1 MGETLRMLATK
12 PNNNASTKPIANSA
26 MSEVSCNSAGIRAR
40 VPEKSELRRC
50 GPRMRAFDMKAQQA
64 LGPALIGAI
73 GVVFGDIGTSPLYAF
88 KESLGAAGFQPG
100 DASTVLGLLSLIF
113 WSLAI
118 VVSVKYLAVIMRAD
132 NHGEGGILS
141 LVALIQ
147 QRFGTAEP
155 WARRAVALG
164 VLGAALFYCDALITP
179 AISVLSAV
187 EGLAILDPDFE
198 RAVLPV
204 TLGVIVVLFA
214 IQRRGTAR
222 VGRLFGPIMILW
234 FVVLAVLGVIE
245 ILQAPQVLTAV
256 NPWYAL
262 KLFAAHPGLSLVIL
276 GAVFLAVTGAEAL
289 YADMGHFGRR
299 PVAMAW
305 LVLVWP
311 ALLINYFGQGA
322 LLLQSATPIAN
333 PFYALAPQALLPAL
347 VLLSTAATVIASQ
360 ATISGA
366 FSVTRE
372 AVQLDLLPRVR
383 VLQTSAQ
390 AHGQIYVP
398 AANLFMLIAVVLFV
412 IGFGSSSA
420 LSAAYGA
427 SVVGTMLITTLL
439 GALVA
444 GSLWNWPV
452 WRVAALFGLMLLVDL
467 AFVAGNAT
475 KIASG
480 GWVPLALAGVMFA
493 MFITW
498 RDGRLRLRAE
508 LEERAVPIKR
518 LPELLEPAAKVP
530 GTAVFLVSHSGFVPT
545 ALLRN
550 LEHNKVHHAQIVILH
565 VEIQRVPRTD
575 PLCRV
580 VVEELIPNVYDVRAR
595 FGFMETPDVGEAMRN
610 ARRQGLTVF
619 AEDSSFF
626 LGWHLVRARPRPGF
640 PGLKSRAFAFLQRRS
655 AQAAEFFN
663 MPTRGVVV
671 LATEIEL

>member
-1 MGETLRMLATK
+1 
-12 PNNNASTKPIANSA
+12 
-26 MSEVSCNSAGIRAR
+26 
-40 VPEKSELRRC
+40 
-50 GPRMRAFDMKAQQA
+50 MRAFSMKAQQA
-64 LGPALIGAI
+64 LGPAFIGAI

-141 LVALIQ
+141 LVALVQ
-147 QRFGTAEP
+147 QRFGSAEP

-187 EGLAILDPDFE
+187 EGMEVLNPNFE

-204 TLGVIVVLFA
+204 TLVIIAMMFA
-214 IQRRGTAR
+214 IQRRGTER

-234 FVVLAVLGVIE
+234 FVALAVLGAME
-245 ILQAPQVLTAV
+245 IVRAPQVLAAV

-262 KLFAAHPGLSLVIL
+262 RLIATHPGLSLVIL
-276 GAVFLAVTGAEAL
+276 GAVFLVVTGAEAL
-289 YADMGHFGRR
+289 YADMGHFGRK
-299 PVAMAW
+299 PVAIAW

-322 LLLQSATPIAN
+322 LLIESATPIAN
-333 PFYALAPQALLPAL
+333 PFYALAPPSLLPAL

-383 VLQTSAQ
+383 VLQTSAV

-398 AANLFMLIAVVLFV
+398 AANLFMFVAVVMFV
-412 IGFGSSSA
+412 VGFGSSSA

-452 WRVAALFGLMLLVDL
+452 WRVATLFGLMLLVDL

-480 GWVPLALAGVMFA
+480 GWVPLLLAGVMFA

-508 LEERAVPIKR
+508 LEDRAVSIKK
-518 LPELLEPAAKVP
+518 LPELLLPAAKVP
-530 GTAVFLVSHSGFVPT
+530 GTAVFLVSQSGFVPT

-550 LEHNKVHHAQIVILH
+550 LEHNKVHHEQIVILH
-565 VEIQRVPRTD
+565 IEIQRIPRTD
-575 PLCRV
+575 PMCRV
-580 VVEELIPNVYDVRAR
+580 VIEQLMTGVYDVRAR
-595 FGFMETPDVGEAMRN
+595 FGFMETPDVGEALRN
-610 ARRQGLTVF
+610 ARRQGLKVF
-619 AEDSSFF
+619 AEDSSYF

>member
-1 MGETLRMLATK
+1 
-12 PNNNASTKPIANSA
+12 
-26 MSEVSCNSAGIRAR
+26 
-40 VPEKSELRRC
+40 
-50 GPRMRAFDMKAQQA
+50 MRAFHMKAQQA
-64 LGPALIGAI
+64 LGPAVLGAI

-88 KESLGAAGFQPG
+88 KESLAAAGFQPG
-100 DASTVLGLLSLIF
+100 DAATVLGLLSLIF

-147 QRFGTAEP
+147 QRFGSAEP

-187 EGLAILDPDFE
+187 EGIAILDPHFE
-198 RAVLPV
+198 KAVLP
-204 TLGVIVVLFA
+204 TTIVIIVLLFA
-214 IQRRGTAR
+214 IQRRGTAK
-222 VGRLFGPIMILW
+222 VGRLFGPVMILW
-234 FVVLAVLGVIE
+234 FVSLTALGMIE
-245 ILQAPQVLTAV
+245 ILQAPQVLKAV
-256 NPWYAL
+256 SPWYAI
-262 KLFAAHPGLSLVIL
+262 KLFAAHPGLSLVIV
-276 GAVFLAVTGAEAL
+276 GAVFLVVTGAEAL
-289 YADMGHFGRR
+289 YADMGHFGRK
-299 PVAMAW
+299 PVALAW

-322 LLLQSATPIAN
+322 LLLQAATPIVN
-333 PFYALAPQALLPAL
+333 PFYAMAPQALLPAL
-347 VLLSTAATVIASQ
+347 VLLSTTATVIASQ

-383 VLQTSAQ
+383 VLQTSAE

-398 AANLFMLIAVVLFV
+398 SANLFMLIAVVLFV
-412 IGFGSSSA
+412 VGFGSSGA

-439 GALVA
+439 GALIAASV
-444 GSLWNWPV
+444 WNWPL
-452 WRVAALFGLMLLVDL
+452 WRVVALFGLMLLVDL

-475 KIASG
+475 KIMSG

-493 MFITW
+493 MFISW
-498 RDGRLRLRAE
+498 RDGRQRLRVE
-508 LEERAVPIKR
+508 LQERAVPIKK
-518 LPELLEPAAKVP
+518 LPELLKPAAKVP
-530 GTAVFLVSHSGFVPT
+530 GTAVFLVSQSGYVPT

-550 LEHNKVHHAQIVILH
+550 LEHNKVHHDQIVILH
-565 VEIQRVPRTD
+565 IEIQRIPRVD

-580 VVEELIPNVYDVRAR
+580 VVEELMPGVFDVRAR
-595 FGFMETPDVGEAMRN
+595 FGFMETPDVSEALRN
-610 ARRQGLTVF
+610 ARRQGLKVF

-640 PGLKSRAFAFLQRRS
+640 PGLKSRAFAWLQRRS

>member
-1 MGETLRMLATK
+1 
-12 PNNNASTKPIANSA
+12 
-26 MSEVSCNSAGIRAR
+26 
-40 VPEKSELRRC
+40 
-50 GPRMRAFDMKAQQA
+50 MKTQQA

-88 KESLGAAGFQPG
+88 KESLGAAAFHPG
-100 DASTVLGLLSLIF
+100 DATTVLGLLSLIF
-113 WSLAI
+113 WSLTI

-147 QRFGTAEP
+147 QRFGTVDP

-164 VLGAALFYCDALITP
+164 VLGAAMFYCDALITP

-187 EGLAILDPDFE
+187 EGLQILNPAFE

-204 TLGVIVVLFA
+204 TLGVIVALFA

-234 FVVLAVLGVIE
+234 FVALAVLGGIAIV
-245 ILQAPQVLTAV
+245 QAPKVLEAV
-256 NPWYAL
+256 NPWYAF
-262 KLFAAHPGLSLVIL
+262 KLFAAQPGLSLFIL
-276 GAVFLAVTGAEAL
+276 GAVFLVVTGAEAL
-289 YADMGHFGRR
+289 YADMGHFGRK
-299 PVAMAW
+299 PVGLAW
-305 LVLVWP
+305 ITLVWP

-322 LLLQSATPIAN
+322 LLLQSTAPIEN

-383 VLQTSAQ
+383 VLQTSEEAL
-390 AHGQIYVP
+390 GQIYVP
-398 AANLFMLIAVVLFV
+398 AANLFMLISVVLFV
-412 IGFGSSSA
+412 VGFGSSSA

-444 GSLWNWPV
+444 SSLWKWSM

-480 GWVPLALAGVMFA
+480 GWVPLGLAGLMFA

-508 LEERAVPIKR
+508 LEDRAVSIKK
-518 LPELLEPAAKVP
+518 LPDLLAPAAKVP
-530 GTAVFLVSHSGFVPT
+530 GTAVFLVSNSGFVPT

-580 VVEELIPNVYDVRAR
+580 IVEELLPNVYDVRAR
-595 FGFMETPDVGEAMRN
+595 FGFMETPDVGEAIRN
-610 ARRQGLTVF
+610 ARRQGLKVF

>member
-1 MGETLRMLATK
+1 MNSSKNSDSATLG
-12 PNNNASTKPIANSA
+12 A
-26 MSEVSCNSAGIRAR
+26 MIG
-40 VPEKSELRRC
+40 
-50 GPRMRAFDMKAQQA
+50 A
-64 LGPALIGAI
+64 LG
-73 GVVFGDIGTSPLYAF
+73 VVYGDIGTSPLYAF
-88 KESLGAAGFQPG
+88 KESLSAAGFVPG
-100 DASTVLGLLSLIF
+100 DSAVILGLLSLIF
-113 WSLAI
+113 WSLAL

-132 NHGEGGILS
+132 NAGEGGILS
-141 LVALIQ
+141 LVALVQ
-147 QRFGTAEP
+147 QRFGSAEV

-187 EGLAILDPDFE
+187 EGMSMLDPSFE

-204 TLGVIVVLFA
+204 TLGIIVGLFA
-214 IQRRGTAR
+214 IQRRGTEK
-222 VGRLFGPIMILW
+222 VGRMFGPIMILW
-234 FVVLAVLGVIE
+234 FTVLAVLGVIE
-245 ILQAPQVLTAV
+245 ILAAPRVLAAV
-256 NPWYAL
+256 NPWYAI
-262 KLFAAHPGLSLVIL
+262 KLFASHPGLALVIL

-289 YADMGHFGRR
+289 YADMGHFGKR
-299 PVAMAW
+299 PVRLAW

-311 ALLINYFGQGA
+311 ALLLNYFGQGA
-322 LLLQSATPIAN
+322 LLLQATAPVGN
-333 PFYALAPQALLPAL
+333 PFYALSSPALLPLL
-347 VLLSTAATVIASQ
+347 VILSTIATVIASQ

-383 VLQTSAQ
+383 VLQTSDTAL
-390 AHGQIYVP
+390 GQIYVP
-398 AANLFMLIAVVLFV
+398 AANLFMFIAVVLFV
-412 IGFGSSSA
+412 VGFGSSSA

-444 GSLWNWPV
+444 RFLWNWSWV
-452 WRVAALFGLMLLVDL
+452 QVGALFGLLLLVDL
-467 AFVAGNAT
+467 AFVAGNLT
-475 KIASG
+475 KVASG
-480 GWVPLALAGVMFA
+480 GWVPLALAAVMFA

-498 RDGRLRLRAE
+498 RDGRQALRAE
-508 LEERAVPIKR
+508 LERRAVPDAK
-518 LPELLEPAAKVP
+518 LPELLAPTAKVP
-530 GTAVFLVSHSGFVPT
+530 GTAVFLVSQSGFVPT

-550 LEHNKVHHAQIVILH
+550 LEHNRVHHEQIVILH
-565 VEIQRVPRTD
+565 IEIQRIPRTD

-580 VVEELIPNVYDVRAR
+580 TITPLQPGVYDVRAR
-595 FGFMETPDVGEAMRN
+595 FGFMETPDVGAALRN

-626 LGWHLVRARPRPGF
+626 LGWHLVRARPRPGIA
-640 PGLKSRAFAFLQRRS
+640 GLKSRAFAFLQRRS

>member
-1 MGETLRMLATK
+1 MKVQT
-12 PNNNASTKPIANSA
+12 ASGA
-26 MSEVSCNSAGIRAR
+26 
-40 VPEKSELRRC
+40 
-50 GPRMRAFDMKAQQA
+50 AF
-64 LGPALIGAI
+64 IGAI
-73 GVVFGDIGTSPLYAF
+73 GVVYGDIGTSPLYAF
-88 KESLGAAGFQPG
+88 KESLAAAGYAPG
-100 DASTVLGLLSLIF
+100 DAGTVLGLLSLIF

-118 VVSVKYLAVIMRAD
+118 VVSIKYLAVIMRAD

-141 LVALIQ
+141 LVALVQ

-187 EGLAILDPDFE
+187 EGLEILDDDFAN
-198 RAVLPV
+198 AVLPV

-222 VGRLFGPIMILW
+222 VGRLFGPIMVLW
-234 FVVLAVLGVIE
+234 FLTLAVLGILE
-245 ILQAPQVLTAV
+245 IVRAPQVLLAA
-256 NPWYAL
+256 NPWHAVQ
-262 KLFAAHPGLSLVIL
+262 LFAAHPGLGLVIL

-299 PVAMAW
+299 PVRMAW

-311 ALLINYFGQGA
+311 ALVLNYFGQGA
-322 LLLQSATPIAN
+322 LLLTSPTAVAN
-333 PFYALAPQALLPAL
+333 PFYALAPQALLPVL

-383 VLQTSAQ
+383 VLQTSDTAL
-390 AHGQIYVP
+390 GQIYVP
-398 AANLFMLIAVVLFV
+398 AANLFMFVSVVLFV
-412 IGFGSSSA
+412 LAFGNSSA

-444 GSLWNWPV
+444 RSLWNWSW
-452 WRVAALFGLMLLVDL
+452 WRVAALFGVMLLVDL
-467 AFVAGNAT
+467 AFVAGNLT
-475 KIASG
+475 KIDDG
-480 GWVPLALAGVMFA
+480 GWVPLVLAALMFA
-493 MFITW
+493 MFVTW
-498 RDGRLRLRAE
+498 RDGRQALRAE
-508 LEERAVPIKR
+508 LEYRAVPISK
-518 LPELLEPAAKVP
+518 LPELLAPATKVK

-550 LEHNKVHHAQIVILH
+550 LEHNKVHHEQIVILH

-580 VVEELIPNVYDVRAR
+580 LIEEKYPGVFDVRAR
-595 FGFMETPDVGEAMRN
+595 FGFMETPDVGEALRN
-610 ARRQGLTVF
+610 ARRQGLSVF
-619 AEDSSFF
+619 SPDSSFF
-626 LGWHLVRARPRPGF
+626 LGWHLVRAKPRPGIR
-640 PGLKSRAFAFLQRRS
+640 GVKARAFAYLQRRS
-655 AQAAEFFN
+655 TQAAEFFR
-663 MPTRGVVV
+663 MPNRGVVV
-671 LATEIEL
+671 LATDIEI

>member
-1 MGETLRMLATK
+1 M
-12 PNNNASTKPIANSA
+12 
-26 MSEVSCNSAGIRAR
+26 V
-40 VPEKSELRRC
+40 
-50 GPRMRAFDMKAQQA
+50 
-64 LGPALIGAI
+64 GAI

-88 KESLGAAGFQPG
+88 KESLAAAGFQPG
-100 DASTVLGLLSLIF
+100 DTRVVLGLLSLIF
-113 WSLAI
+113 WSLAV

-132 NHGEGGILS
+132 NQGEGGILS

-147 QRFGTAEP
+147 QRFGTVDP

-187 EGLAILDPDFE
+187 EGMEILSPDFE
-198 RAVLPV
+198 HAVLPV
-204 TLGVIVVLFA
+204 TLGVIVALFA
-214 IQRRGTAR
+214 IQRRGTAK
-222 VGRLFGPIMILW
+222 VGKLFGPIMILW
-234 FVVLAVLGVIE
+234 FIVLAALGAME
-245 ILQAPQVLTAV
+245 IARAPQVLAAV

-262 KLFAAHPGLSLVIL
+262 QLFIAHPGLSMVIL
-276 GAVFLAVTGAEAL
+276 GAVFLVVTGAEAL
-289 YADMGHFGRR
+289 YADMGHFGRK
-299 PVAMAW
+299 PVALAW

-322 LLLQSATPIAN
+322 LLIETATPIAN
-333 PFYALAPQALLPAL
+333 PFYALAPKELLSAL

-383 VLQTSAQ
+383 VLQTSAV

-398 AANLFMLIAVVLFV
+398 AANLFMFVAVVLFV

-439 GALVA
+439 GALIA

-452 WRVAALFGLMLLVDL
+452 WRVATLFGVMLLVDL
-467 AFVAGNAT
+467 AFVAGNST

-480 GWVPLALAGVMFA
+480 GWVPLALASLMFA
-493 MFITW
+493 MFVTW
-498 RDGRLRLRAE
+498 RDGRQRLRAE
-508 LEERAVPIKR
+508 LESRAVPIKK
-518 LPELLEPAAKVP
+518 LPELLMPAAKVP
-530 GTAVFLVSHSGFVPT
+530 GTAVFLVSQSGFVPT

-550 LEHNKVHHAQIVILH
+550 LEHNKVHHDQIVILH
-565 VEIQRVPRTD
+565 IEIQRIPRID
-575 PLCRV
+575 PMCRV
-580 VVEELIPNVYDVRAR
+580 IVEELTPGVFDVRAR
-595 FGFMETPDVGEAMRN
+595 FGFMETPDVSEALRN
-610 ARRQGLTVF
+610 ARRQGLKVF

-626 LGWHLVRARPRPGF
+626 IGWHLVRARPRPGF
-640 PGLKSRAFAFLQRRS
+640 PGLKSRAFAYLQRRS

>member
-1 MGETLRMLATK
+1 
-12 PNNNASTKPIANSA
+12 
-26 MSEVSCNSAGIRAR
+26 
-40 VPEKSELRRC
+40 
-50 GPRMRAFDMKAQQA
+50 MKAQQA
-64 LGPALIGAI
+64 LGPAFIGAI

-88 KESLGAAGFQPG
+88 KESLIAAEYQPG
-100 DASTVLGLLSLIF
+100 DATIVLGLLSLIF

-118 VVSVKYLAVIMRAD
+118 VVTVKYLAVIMRAD

-141 LVALIQ
+141 LVALVQ
-147 QRFGTAEP
+147 ERFGSAEP

-187 EGLAILDPDFE
+187 EGMAVLNPNFE
-198 RAVLPV
+198 RGVLPV
-204 TLGVIVVLFA
+204 TLGVIVALFA

-234 FVVLAVLGVIE
+234 FVVLAALGAMEIVSEPRVLLAI
-245 ILQAPQVLTAV
+245 

-262 KLFAAHPGLSLVIL
+262 RLFAAHPALSLVIL

-289 YADMGHFGRR
+289 YADMGHFGPR
-299 PVAMAW
+299 PVRLAW
-305 LVLVWP
+305 LLLVWP
-311 ALLINYFGQGA
+311 ALVVNYFGQGA
-322 LLLQSATPIAN
+322 LLLQAPTLIAN

-366 FSVTRE
+366 FSVTRQ

-383 VLQTSAQ
+383 VLQTSAE
-390 AHGQIYVP
+390 ALGQIYVP
-398 AANLFMLIAVVLFV
+398 AANLFMLVAVVLFV

-420 LSAAYGA
+420 LSGAYGA
-427 SVVGTMLITTLL
+427 SVVGTMLVTTLL

-444 GSLWNWPV
+444 KSLWNWAW

-467 AFVAGNAT
+467 AFIAGNMT
-475 KIASG
+475 KIAAG
-480 GWVPLALAGVMFA
+480 GWVPLALAAIMFA
-493 MFITW
+493 MFVTW
-498 RDGRLRLRAE
+498 RDGRQRLRAE
-508 LEERAVPIKR
+508 LEERAVSDKR
-518 LPELLEPAAKVP
+518 LPELLAPTTQVP
-530 GTAVFLVSHSGFVPT
+530 GTAVFLISQSGFVPT

-550 LEHNKVHHAQIVILH
+550 LEHNKVHHELIVILH
-565 VEIQRVPRTD
+565 IEIQRIPRTD

-580 VVEELIPNVYDVRAR
+580 IVSQLHPGVHEVRAR
-595 FGFMETPDVGEAMRN
+595 FGFMETPDVGEALRN
-610 ARRQGLTVF
+610 ARRQGLKIF

-626 LGWHLVRARPRPGF
+626 LGWHLVRARPRPGLA
-640 PGLKSRAFAFLQRRS
+640 GIKARAFAFLQRRS